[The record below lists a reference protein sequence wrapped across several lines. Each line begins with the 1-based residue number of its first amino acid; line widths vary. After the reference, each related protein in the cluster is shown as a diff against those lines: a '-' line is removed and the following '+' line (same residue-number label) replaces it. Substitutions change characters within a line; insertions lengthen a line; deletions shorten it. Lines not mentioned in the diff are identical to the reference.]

1 MRDYDSPTA
10 AYLGARAGTVIRIL
24 IWAEAKNRATG
35 LVETLGLWT
44 GAEDR
49 VFTVDG
55 VARTYFGAGT
65 VMQVP
70 PISYGTGLAV
80 RMQRLTLSPLAPA
93 VGDLIRTYDCRFAP
107 LQIHRALFSTGD
119 GALVAEPHRVYK
131 GFIDEV
137 QVITPEA
144 GGEARC
150 ELTVASSARLLT
162 RTLALK
168 KSDATQQLR
177 SGDRFRKYV
186 DVSGSVDVWWGE
198 RRGGEAP
205 SKPKKRGFFGRL
217 FGR

>member
-1 MRDYDSPTA
+1 MRTYDSPTST
-10 AYLGARAGTVIRIL
+10 YLAARAGTVIRIL
-24 IWAEAKNRATG
+24 IWAEAKNRISG
-35 LVETLGLWT
+35 LTESLGLWT

-49 VFTVDG
+49 NFTIEAVS
-55 VARTYFGAGT
+55 RKYFGAGT

-70 PISYGTGLAV
+70 PIVYSTGLAV

-107 LQIHRALFSTGD
+107 LQIHRALFSTDD
-119 GALVAEPHRVYK
+119 GALVAEPHRMFK

-137 QVITPEA
+137 DVITPES

-150 ELTVASSARLLT
+150 EVTVASSARLLT

-168 KSDATQQLR
+168 KSDETQRLR
-177 SGDRFRKYV
+177 SDDRLRRYV

-198 RRGGEAP
+198 LRGGQGAVRKGLQP
-205 SKPKKRGFFGRL
+205 GLKGVFDG
-217 FGR
+217 